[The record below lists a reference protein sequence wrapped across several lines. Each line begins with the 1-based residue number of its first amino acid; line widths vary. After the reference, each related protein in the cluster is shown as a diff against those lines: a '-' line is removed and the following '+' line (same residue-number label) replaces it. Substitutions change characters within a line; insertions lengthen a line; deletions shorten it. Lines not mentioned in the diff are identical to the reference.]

1 MIPKLKPEDE
11 NDKYY
16 FMVKNLSV
24 GHLIETFLAK
34 EAIVVIW
41 LFFHCFTVLASL
53 VVVVVDLIYS
63 SMQSLHQ
70 LSRQFL
76 TSSPLLSVYFSL
88 SQFSPFLI
96 FRCFYTFHSQTFF
109 LHLLPLSLSLFFSLF
124 LHLLSLSLSF
134 SLLHRKWNNERG
146 NAEIRERKRMKETEK
161 RKEKFRAIY
170 TLSEKLETF

>member
-1 MIPKLKPEDE
+1 
-11 NDKYY
+11 
-16 FMVKNLSV
+16 MVKNLSV

-109 LHLLPLSLSLFFSLF
+109 LHLLPLSLSLFFYLF
-124 LHLLSLSLSF
+124 LHLLSLSLTQNCIGSETMREEMRR
-134 SLLHRKWNNERG
+134 LE
-146 NAEIRERKRMKETEK
+146 REREWKTQKSAKRN
-161 RKEKFRAIY
+161 
-170 TLSEKLETF
+170 LEPLIH